1 MLIKRLYNWWWKRTS
16 RLTSKI
22 RIWKGVRD
30 KRNWNLVSWKNIH
43 SLPQKFIRHRK
54 SRKHIVGN
62 NLDDFVF
69 RSSFSPFTKKP
80 LSIFQYSRIVKKWMT
95 MLGKED
101 ISEYST
107 HSIRKTKSSVIYQ
120 KTQNVEIVRRLLC
133 HSNSSA
139 TVNYL
144 GIEDSDALDVARTI
158 NV

>member
-1 MLIKRLYNWWWKRTS
+1 
-16 RLTSKI
+16 
-22 RIWKGVRD
+22 
-30 KRNWNLVSWKNIH
+30 
-43 SLPQKFIRHRK
+43 
-54 SRKHIVGN
+54 
-62 NLDDFVF
+62 
-69 RSSFSPFTKKP
+69 
-80 LSIFQYSRIVKKWMT
+80 